1 MKSAQNIVGVMAW
14 MLNLRPRAFNA
25 KSCRG
30 LQNRGPNA
38 NTLTIAAGGD
48 MTRLLRIGRKN
59 GPRPLPSRTLWRP
72 FADSHRLCQWWHNQ
86 CSAAI
91 FFSKS
96 LTTATRL
103 HIREVSWDRGRLARR
118 CHPGNRWYSIARGCS
133 RYGSRLEGHNFWP
146 HPNQCGHNAALHACR
161 RRSVPSGKLSAS
173 ILPGVVI
180 MTLSASATIA
190 FAAPSTSTAIHL
202 TTAQEKSLNIKT
214 VRLKTMA
221 IRPLLTLYGELK
233 TNPDHVWMLSSPLAG
248 VVLNMPGKQWPQI
261 GAAVI
266 RGSSFAGIKPAVSTT
281 LEITLALELTKV
293 KADLAAARVA
303 QATSTAMYVRE
314 KSLYAQNKAVSL
326 QQVQAAQSALADAQ
340 ARVRADEQSIV
351 AIAHQL
357 KTKTGGFL
365 PLPIFQNGII
375 TQVLAHPG
383 EAVAANQPLLK
394 IVNFHTLVA
403 AVALPASD
411 SGKVAMETEIRVRAL
426 GHQHWIRAKP
436 LTLAPRADRQTRGLS
451 VLYLIDNPGALRP
464 GMAITALMP
473 KAAKAVAMTII
484 PRTAVIWWRGER
496 WIYTARSG
504 GLFAMHELINPETV
518 PEGYAE
524 KTGFLPARDIVI
536 KGAQLLLTIKLS
548 STIKK
553 SG

>member
-1 MKSAQNIVGVMAW
+1 
-14 MLNLRPRAFNA
+14 
-25 KSCRG
+25 
-30 LQNRGPNA
+30 
-38 NTLTIAAGGD
+38 
-48 MTRLLRIGRKN
+48 
-59 GPRPLPSRTLWRP
+59 
-72 FADSHRLCQWWHNQ
+72 
-86 CSAAI
+86 
-91 FFSKS
+91 
-96 LTTATRL
+96 
-103 HIREVSWDRGRLARR
+103 
-118 CHPGNRWYSIARGCS
+118 
-133 RYGSRLEGHNFWP
+133 
-146 HPNQCGHNAALHACR
+146 
-161 RRSVPSGKLSAS
+161 
-173 ILPGVVI
+173 
-180 MTLSASATIA
+180 MTLFAKAIVT

-202 TTAQEKSLNIKT
+202 TPAQEKSLNIKT
-214 VRLKTMA
+214 VRMKTMA

-233 TNPDHVWMLSSPLAG
+233 VNPDRVWMLSSPLAG
-248 VVLNMPGKQWPQI
+248 MVLNMPGQQWPQI

-266 RGSSFAGIKPAVSTT
+266 RGSSLAGIKPVVSTT

-303 QATSTAMYVRE
+303 QTTSAAAYIRE

-326 QQVQAAQSALADAQ
+326 QQVQAAQAAFAEAR
-340 ARVRADEQSIV
+340 ARVRADVQSIT
-351 AIAHQL
+351 AISRQL
-357 KTKTGGFL
+357 KTRTGGFL

-464 GMAITALMP
+464 GMAITAQMP
-473 KAAKAVAMTII
+473 KAAEAATITII

-496 WIYTARSG
+496 WIYLQPQNG
-504 GLFAMHELINPETV
+504 VFVLHELVHPVTL
-518 PEGYAE
+518 PG
-524 KTGFLPARDIVI
+524 GFGVRKGNIPLQRLVS
-536 KGAQLLLTIKLS
+536 KGAQLLLTIQLE
-548 STIKK
+548 STLKP
-553 SG
+553 SV